1 MQARFCAQC
10 GAALE
15 PRPIDGRERACCP
28 ASGCGQ
34 VAWENPVPAC
44 AVVVRR
50 PGQVLLC
57 RRSIEPRRGAWGL
70 PAGYMEVD
78 ESPETTAV
86 REVREETGL
95 LVQVTDLVDVLQTLD
110 DPRKPS
116 LLVVYEARE
125 AGGELLPGDEC
136 DELGFFRFD
145 ELPEPLAFRNDRL
158 ILERLAKGVLAR
170 WPIPTPNP

>member
-1 MQARFCAQC
+1 MRDRFCAQC
-10 GAALE
+10 GTALR
-15 PRPIDGRERACCP
+15 PRPVDGRERACCP
-28 ASGCGQ
+28 APDCGR

-57 RRSIEPRRGAWGL
+57 RRAIEPRQGAWGL

-95 LVQVTDLVDVLQTLD
+95 LVRPLDLLDVLQTSD

-116 LLVVYEARE
+116 LLVVYEAE
-125 AGGELLPGDEC
+125 EVGGELLPGDEC
-136 DELGFFRFD
+136 DEVGFFRTD

-158 ILERLAKGVLAR
+158 ILERLRKGELRR
-170 WPIPTPNP
+170 WPMPTANH